1 VSSEQHDLSAL
12 EQAAALR
19 AGEVSSVELTEH
31 YLSRVERLDEQVGAF
46 ITVTADEARSR
57 AREADARIAR
67 SRRRDKVSSLPPL
80 LGVPTAIKDLNLTAG
95 IRTTFGSAAFDDY
108 VPDVSDEVVLRME
121 RAGMV
126 SLGKTNTPEFGS
138 PCYTEPDVAPPAR
151 TPYDLSRSAGGSSG
165 GAGSAVAAGL
175 VPWAQGSDGG
185 GSIRIPASVC
195 GLVGLKLSRGRV
207 SPAPMYGD
215 LIGLGTPGPLT
226 RTVRD
231 AAAMLDVLA
240 GPAVGD
246 PHPAPAGPT
255 DGSYLSWCERRPG
268 RLRVARFSTPLIA
281 DVDVATECLQAYED
295 ASRLLGDL
303 GHEVEDIARPL
314 TPEAVPVFQTCWAV
328 LSAMSVVPGE
338 RTDRIRPLTR
348 WLGERA
354 AKVSAVEFGL
364 AVNELRRIAALTLQ
378 TLAPYDVVL
387 TPTLAAL
394 PAKVGS
400 IRDDDDPARDFEN
413 QKRFTPYTS
422 AWNVT
427 GMPAVSLPL
436 HWTDDGLPV
445 GVMFAGRPAQEHVLL
460 SLAAQIEAAS
470 PWRHRRPDCW

>member
-1 VSSEQHDLSAL
+1 MTSQPHDLSAL
-12 EQAAALR
+12 DQAAALR
-19 AGEVSSVELTEH
+19 RGELSATELTEH
-31 YLSRVERLDEQVGAF
+31 YLARVERLDEGVGAF
-46 ITVTADEARSR
+46 VTVTGESALEA
-57 AREADARIAR
+57 AREADALLRGA
-67 SRRRDKVSSLPPL
+67 DDTSSLPPL
-80 LGVPTAIKDLNLTAG
+80 LGVPTAVKDLNLTAG
-95 IRTTFGSAAFDDY
+95 VRTTFGSAAFADH
-108 VPDVSDEVVLRME
+108 VPDFSDEVVLRLE
-121 RAGMV
+121 RAGLV

-138 PCYTEPDVAPPAR
+138 PCYTEPEVAPPAR
-151 TPYDLSRSAGGSSG
+151 TPYDLARSAGGSSG
-165 GAGSAVAAGL
+165 GAGAAVAAGL

-246 PHPAPAGPT
+246 PTPAPASPT
-255 DGSYLSWCERRPG
+255 DGSYLSWCERPPG

-281 DVDVATECLQAYED
+281 DVDVAPECKQAYER
-295 ASRLLGDL
+295 ATALLADL
-303 GHEVEDIARPL
+303 GHDIEDVPPPL
-314 TPEAVPVFQTCWAV
+314 TPEAVPVFETCWAV
-328 LSAMSVVPGE
+328 LSAMSVVPP
-338 RTDRIRPLTR
+338 DKQDLLRPLTR
-348 WLGERA
+348 WLAERA
-354 AKVSAVEFGL
+354 ADVSAVQFGL
-364 AVNELRRIAALTLQ
+364 AVGELRRIAAQALQ
-378 TLAPYDVVL
+378 SLAEYDVVL

-394 PAKVGS
+394 PAPIGS
-400 IRDDDDPARDFEN
+400 IRDDENPEQDFEN

-436 HWTDDGLPV
+436 HWTDGGLPV
-445 GVMFAGRPAQEHVLL
+445 GVMLAGRPAQEHVLL
-460 SLAAQIEAAS
+460 SLAAQVEAAA
-470 PWRHRRPDCW
+470 PWADRHPPGW